1 MKREEIFFI
10 RDILSS
16 IEYIQ
21 KFSKGL
27 TKEKFM
33 KDKLK
38 QSAIIR
44 HFEIIGEAVK
54 NISIQTREKYPEI
67 EWKKIAGSR
76 DIFIHG
82 YFMVDYEAVWEIIQN
97 KLSILKIDVQKVK
110 DYFDSKNKTHIKN
123 GNK

>member
-21 KFSKGL
+21 QFSKGL

-33 KDKLK
+33 IDKLK

>member
-21 KFSKGL
+21 KCSKGL